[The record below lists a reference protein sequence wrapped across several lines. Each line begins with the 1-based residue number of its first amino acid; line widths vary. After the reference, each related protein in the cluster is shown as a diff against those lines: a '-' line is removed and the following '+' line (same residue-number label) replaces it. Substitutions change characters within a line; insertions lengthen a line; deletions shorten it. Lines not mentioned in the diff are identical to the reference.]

1 MGYPMGGLE
10 CKNPTHGAPLS
21 GLVLRDRLGTLGD
34 LSESFRTATWLK
46 NIVLKALGY
55 LLAFL
60 RKGTWLKSVVL
71 EERLTVPDYLLERL
85 PTEPKDYSAQNK
97 F

>member
-1 MGYPMGGLE
+1 M
-10 CKNPTHGAPLS
+10 PTSVDIQCGHDCCNS
-21 GLVLRDRLGTLGD
+21 NT
-34 LSESFRTATWLK
+34 ESFRTATWLK

-71 EERLTVPDYLLERL
+71 EERLTVPDYLLHH
-85 PTEPKDYSAQNK
+85 PV
-97 F
+97 